1 MLKGVIM
8 NDESVTSLPSKGSK
22 TKEKI
27 LKTSLKLFSTK
38 GFKATTVRDIAG
50 AMGVKQSA
58 LYNHF
63 KNKDEILETLISD
76 LTTSAIV
83 TLFDNRDATEPK
95 NQGKALLASI
105 GTTFKLLG
113 FDGQNEALYKL
124 LMQEIFRNERIR
136 EIYNEHFYQ
145 ENVKK
150 LSGLFFGMMQE
161 ELIKSSD
168 PLLLANEFF
177 SPLFF
182 YQMQVSLLKLDKKST
197 SSVVSMFEKHVDF
210 FWDNIKVSKQETLF

>member
-1 MLKGVIM
+1 M
-8 NDESVTSLPSKGSK
+8 NEQSVTSLPTKGSK

-27 LKTSLKLFSTK
+27 LKVSLKLFATK
-38 GFKATTVRDIAG
+38 GYKATTVRDIAG

-63 KNKDEILETLISD
+63 KNKDEILETLISN
-76 LTTSAIV
+76 LTSSAIV
-83 TLFDNRDATEPK
+83 TLFDGKEAEELQK
-95 NQGKALLASI
+95 QGKALLASI
-105 GTTFKLLG
+105 ATTFKLLS

-150 LSGLFFGMMQE
+150 LSGILFSMMQSE
-161 ELIKSSD
+161 QIKSFD

-210 FWDNIKVSKQETLF
+210 FWDTIKIEKQETLF

>member
-1 MLKGVIM
+1 MS
-8 NDESVTSLPSKGSK
+8 EQSVTSPLSKGSK

-27 LKTSLKLFSTK
+27 LKHALKLFSVK
-38 GFKATTVRDIAG
+38 GYKATTVRDIAG
-50 AMGVKQSA
+50 SIGIKQSA

-63 KNKDEILETLISD
+63 KNKDEILETLIRD
-76 LTTSAIV
+76 LTSSAIV
-83 TLFDNRDATEPK
+83 TLFDDKDTQELHK
-95 NQGKALLASI
+95 QGKSLLMSI
-105 GTTFKLLG
+105 ATTFKLLS
-113 FDGQNEALYKL
+113 FDGQNEALFKL
-124 LMQEIFRNERIR
+124 LMQEIFKNERIR

-150 LSGLFFGMMQE
+150 LSGLFFAMMQDDM
-161 ELIKSSD
+161 IKSSD

-197 SSVVSMFEKHVDF
+197 SSIVSLFEKHVEL
-210 FWDNIKVSKQETLF
+210 FWDNIKVERQQTSLF

>member
-1 MLKGVIM
+1 M
-8 NDESVTSLPSKGSK
+8 DEQSVNTPLSKGSK

-27 LKTSLKLFSTK
+27 LKHALKLFSSK

-50 AMGVKQSA
+50 SIGIKQSA

-63 KNKDEILETLISD
+63 KNKDQILETLIHE

-83 TLFDNRDATEPK
+83 TLFDDKDASELHK
-95 NQGKALLASI
+95 EGKTLLMSI
-105 GTTFKLLG
+105 STTFKLLS
-113 FDGQNEALYKL
+113 FDGQNEALFKL

-136 EIYNEHFYQ
+136 EIYNEYFYQ

-150 LSGLFFGMMQE
+150 LSGIFFGMMQE
-161 ELIKSSD
+161 DIIKSSD

-197 SSVVSMFEKHVDF
+197 SSVVSLFEKHVDY
-210 FWDNIKVSKQETLF
+210 FWDNIKVEKQASLF

>member
-1 MLKGVIM
+1 M
-8 NDESVTSLPSKGSK
+8 NDESVTSLPTKGSK

-27 LKTSLKLFSTK
+27 LKTSLKLFASK
-38 GFKATTVRDIAG
+38 GYKATTVRDIAG

-63 KNKDEILETLISD
+63 KNKDEILETLISN
-76 LTTSAIV
+76 LTSSAIV
-83 TLFDNRDATEPK
+83 TLFEGKDTQELQK
-95 NQGKALLASI
+95 QGKALLASI
-105 GTTFKLLG
+105 GTTFKLLS

-161 ELIKSSD
+161 EQIKSSD

-177 SPLFF
+177 APLFF

-197 SSVVSMFEKHVDF
+197 SSVVSMFEKHVDY
-210 FWDNIKVSKQETLF
+210 FWDNIKVEKQETLF

>member
-1 MLKGVIM
+1 MS
-8 NDESVTSLPSKGSK
+8 DESVTSLPSKGSK

-27 LKTSLKLFSTK
+27 LKTALKLFSSK
-38 GFKATTVRDIAG
+38 GYKATTVRDIAG

-63 KNKDEILETLISD
+63 KNKDEILETLISN
-76 LTTSAIV
+76 LTSSAIV
-83 TLFDNRDATEPK
+83 TLFDNKEAQELQK
-95 NQGKALLASI
+95 QGKSLLSSI
-105 GTTFKLLG
+105 ATTFKLLS

-150 LSGLFFGMMQE
+150 LSGILFGLMQDE
-161 ELIKSSD
+161 QIKSSD

-182 YQMQVSLLKLDKKST
+182 YQMQVTLLKLDKKST
-197 SSVVSMFEKHVDF
+197 SAAVSMFEKHVDF
-210 FWDNIKVSKQETLF
+210 FWDTIKLERQESLF

>member
-1 MLKGVIM
+1 M
-8 NDESVTSLPSKGSK
+8 NEQSVNTPLSKGSK

-27 LKTSLKLFSTK
+27 LKHALKLFSTK
-38 GFKATTVRDIAG
+38 GYKATTVRDIAG
-50 AMGVKQSA
+50 SIGIKQSA

-63 KNKDEILETLISD
+63 KNKDEILETLIHD
-76 LTTSAIV
+76 LTSSAIV
-83 TLFDNRDATEPK
+83 TLFDDKDAQQLHK
-95 NQGKALLASI
+95 QGKSLLMSI
-105 GTTFKLLG
+105 AITFKLLS
-113 FDGQNEALYKL
+113 FDGQNEALFKL

-136 EIYNEHFYQ
+136 EIYNEYFYQ

-150 LSGLFFGMMQE
+150 LSGIFFAMMQDDI
-161 ELIKSSD
+161 IKSSD

-197 SSVVSMFEKHVDF
+197 SSVVSLFEKHVEL
-210 FWDNIKVSKQETLF
+210 FWDNLKVEKQTSLF

>member
-1 MLKGVIM
+1 M
-8 NDESVTSLPSKGSK
+8 NDESVTSLPTKGSK

-27 LKTSLKLFSTK
+27 LKVSLKLFATK
-38 GFKATTVRDIAG
+38 GYKATTVRDIAG

-63 KNKDEILETLISD
+63 KNKDEILETLISN
-76 LTTSAIV
+76 LTSSAIV
-83 TLFDNRDATEPK
+83 TLFDDKDAQELQK
-95 NQGKALLASI
+95 QGKALLASI
-105 GTTFKLLG
+105 ATTFKLLS

-150 LSGLFFGMMQE
+150 LSGILFSMMQSE
-161 ELIKSSD
+161 QIKSFD

-210 FWDNIKVSKQETLF
+210 FWDTIKIEKQETLF

>member
-1 MLKGVIM
+1 MS
-8 NDESVTSLPSKGSK
+8 EQSVTSSLSKGSK

-27 LKTSLKLFSTK
+27 LKHALKLFSVK
-38 GFKATTVRDIAG
+38 GYKATTVRDIAG
-50 AMGVKQSA
+50 SIGIKQSA

-63 KNKDEILETLISD
+63 KNKDEILETLIRE
-76 LTTSAIV
+76 LTSSAIV
-83 TLFDNRDATEPK
+83 TLFDDKDTQELHK
-95 NQGKALLASI
+95 QGKSLLMSI
-105 GTTFKLLG
+105 ATTFKLLS
-113 FDGQNEALYKL
+113 FDGQNEALFKL

-150 LSGLFFGMMQE
+150 LSGLFFAMMQDDM
-161 ELIKSSD
+161 IKSSD

-197 SSVVSMFEKHVDF
+197 SSIVSLFEKHVEL
-210 FWDNIKVSKQETLF
+210 FWDNIKIEKQTSLF

>member
-1 MLKGVIM
+1 M
-8 NDESVTSLPSKGSK
+8 NDESVTSPLSKGSK
-22 TKEKI
+22 TKVKI

-63 KNKDEILETLISD
+63 KNKDEILETLVTE
-76 LTTSAIV
+76 LTSSAIV
-83 TLFDNRDATEPK
+83 TLFDDKESEVLIK
-95 NQGKALLASI
+95 QGKSLLMSI
-105 GTTFKLLG
+105 ATTFKLIG
-113 FDGQNEALYKL
+113 FDGQNEALLKL
-124 LMQEIFRNERIR
+124 LMQEIYKNERIR

-150 LSGLFFGMMQE
+150 LSGLFFGMMQDE
-161 ELIKSSD
+161 MIKSSD

-210 FWDNIKVSKQETLF
+210 FWDNIKMSKQETLF

>member
-1 MLKGVIM
+1 MNEQSVI
-8 NDESVTSLPSKGSK
+8 SLPSKGSK

-27 LKTSLKLFSTK
+27 LKTSLKLFSAK
-38 GFKATTVRDIAG
+38 GYKATTVRDIAG

-63 KNKDEILETLISD
+63 KNKDEILETLISN
-76 LTTSAIV
+76 LTSSAIV
-83 TLFDNRDATEPK
+83 TLFDDKDTQQLQK
-95 NQGKALLASI
+95 QGKGLLSGIA
-105 GTTFKLLG
+105 TTFKLLG
-113 FDGQNEALYKL
+113 FDGQNEALYRL

-150 LSGLFFGMMQE
+150 LSGIFFGMMQAE
-161 ELIKSSD
+161 QIKSFD

-182 YQMQVSLLKLDKKST
+182 YQMQVTLLKLDKKST
-197 SSVVSMFEKHVDF
+197 SSVVSMFEKHVDM
-210 FWDNIKVSKQETLF
+210 FWDNIKMEKQETLF

>member
-1 MLKGVIM
+1 M
-8 NDESVTSLPSKGSK
+8 NDNTETLTVVKMSK

-27 LKTSLKLFSTK
+27 LKHSLKLFSTK
-38 GFKATTVRDIAG
+38 GYKATTVRDIAG
-50 AMGVKQSA
+50 SIGIKQSA

-63 KNKDEILETLISD
+63 KNKDAILETLISN
-76 LTTSAIV
+76 LTSSAIV
-83 TLFDNRDATEPK
+83 TLFDNKETTEIHK
-95 NQGKALLASI
+95 QGKGLLLSL
-105 GTTFKLLG
+105 GTTFKLIG
-113 FDGQNEALYKL
+113 FDNKNEALIKL

-150 LSGLFFGMMQE
+150 LSGVFFSMMQDNM
-161 ELIKSSD
+161 IKSSD

-182 YQMQVSLLKLDKKST
+182 YQMQVSLLKLDNKST
-197 SSVVSMFEKHVDF
+197 SALVSMFEKHVDF
-210 FWDNIKVSKQETLF
+210 FWDNIKIEKQGSLF

>member
-1 MLKGVIM
+1 M
-8 NDESVTSLPSKGSK
+8 NDQSVTSLPSKGSK

-27 LKTSLKLFSTK
+27 LKTSLKLFSAK
-38 GFKATTVRDIAG
+38 GYKATTVRDIAG

-63 KNKDEILETLISD
+63 KNKDEILETLISN
-76 LTTSAIV
+76 LTSSAIV
-83 TLFDNRDATEPK
+83 TLFDGKDAQELQK
-95 NQGKALLASI
+95 QGKGLLSSI
-105 GTTFKLLG
+105 ATTFKLLG
-113 FDGQNEALYKL
+113 FDGQNEALYRL

-136 EIYNEHFYQ
+136 EIYSEHFYQ

-150 LSGLFFGMMQE
+150 LSGILFGMMQAE
-161 ELIKSSD
+161 EIKSFD

-182 YQMQVSLLKLDKKST
+182 YQMQVTLLKLDKKST
-197 SSVVSMFEKHVDF
+197 SSVVSMFEKHVDM
-210 FWDNIKVSKQETLF
+210 FWDNIKLEKQETLF

>member
-1 MLKGVIM
+1 MS
-8 NDESVTSLPSKGSK
+8 DESVTSLPSKGSK
-22 TKEKI
+22 TKDKI

-38 GFKATTVRDIAG
+38 GYKATTVRDIAG

-63 KNKDEILETLISD
+63 KNKDEILETLISN
-76 LTTSAIV
+76 LTSSAIV
-83 TLFDNRDATEPK
+83 TLFDQKEAQMLHK
-95 NQGKALLASI
+95 QGKSLLASI
-105 GTTFKLLG
+105 ATTFKLIS

-150 LSGLFFGMMQE
+150 LSGIFFSMMQDE
-161 ELIKSSD
+161 QIKSSD

-182 YQMQVSLLKLDKKST
+182 YQMQVSLLKLDQKST
-197 SSVVSMFEKHVDF
+197 SSVVSMFEKHVDL
-210 FWDNIKVSKQETLF
+210 FWDQIKMQKQETLF

>member
-1 MLKGVIM
+1 MFKGVTM
-8 NDESVTSLPSKGSK
+8 NDESVTSLPTKGSK

-27 LKTSLKLFSTK
+27 LKISLKLFATK
-38 GFKATTVRDIAG
+38 GYKATTVRDIAG

-63 KNKDEILETLISD
+63 KNKDEILETLISN
-76 LTTSAIV
+76 LTSSAIV
-83 TLFDNRDATEPK
+83 TLFDGKEHQELHK
-95 NQGKALLASI
+95 QGKSLLASI
-105 GTTFKLLG
+105 ATTFKLLS

-150 LSGLFFGMMQE
+150 LSGLFFGMMQDE
-161 ELIKSSD
+161 MIKSSD

-197 SSVVSMFEKHVDF
+197 SSQVSMFEKHVDF
-210 FWDNIKVSKQETLF
+210 FWDTIKIEKQETLF

>member
-1 MLKGVIM
+1 M
-8 NDESVTSLPSKGSK
+8 DEQSVNTTLSKGSK

-27 LKTSLKLFSTK
+27 LKHALKLFSSK

-50 AMGVKQSA
+50 SIGIKQSA

-63 KNKDEILETLISD
+63 KNKDAILETLIRD
-76 LTTSAIV
+76 LTSSAIV
-83 TLFDNRDATEPK
+83 TLFDDKDASELHK
-95 NQGKALLASI
+95 EGKSLLMGIA
-105 GTTFKLLG
+105 TTFKLLS
-113 FDGQNEALYKL
+113 FDRQNEALFKL

-145 ENVKK
+145 ENAKK
-150 LSGLFFGMMQE
+150 LSGIFFGMMQE
-161 ELIKSSD
+161 ETIKSSD

-197 SSVVSMFEKHVDF
+197 SSVVSLFEKHVEY
-210 FWDNIKVSKQETLF
+210 FWDNIKVEKQSSLF

>member
-1 MLKGVIM
+1 M
-8 NDESVTSLPSKGSK
+8 DEQSVTSPLSKGSK

-27 LKTSLKLFSTK
+27 LKHALKLFSTK
-38 GFKATTVRDIAG
+38 GYKATTVRDIAG
-50 AMGVKQSA
+50 AVGIKQSA

-63 KNKDEILETLISD
+63 KNKDEILETLIRD
-76 LTTSAIV
+76 LTSSAIV
-83 TLFDNRDATEPK
+83 TLFDNKDAQMLHKE
-95 NQGKALLASI
+95 GKSLLMSI
-105 GTTFKLLG
+105 ATTFKLLS
-113 FDGQNEALYKL
+113 FDGQNEALFKL

-150 LSGLFFGMMQE
+150 LSGIFFAMMQDDM
-161 ELIKSSD
+161 IKSSD

-197 SSVVSMFEKHVDF
+197 SSVVSLFEKHVEL
-210 FWDNIKVSKQETLF
+210 FWDNLKVEKQTSLF

>member
-1 MLKGVIM
+1 M
-8 NDESVTSLPSKGSK
+8 DEQSVNTPLSKGSK

-27 LKTSLKLFSTK
+27 LKHALKLFSSK

-50 AMGVKQSA
+50 SIGIKQSA

-63 KNKDEILETLISD
+63 KNKDEILETLIRD
-76 LTTSAIV
+76 LTSSAIV
-83 TLFDNRDATEPK
+83 TLFDNKDASELHK
-95 NQGKALLASI
+95 EGKSLLMSI
-105 GTTFKLLG
+105 ATTFKLLS
-113 FDGQNEALYKL
+113 FDGQNEALFKL

-136 EIYNEHFYQ
+136 EIYNEYFYQ

-150 LSGLFFGMMQE
+150 LSGIFFGMMQE
-161 ELIKSSD
+161 EIIKSSD

-197 SSVVSMFEKHVDF
+197 SSVVSLFEKHVEH
-210 FWDNIKVSKQETLF
+210 FWDNVKVEKQSSLF

>member
-1 MLKGVIM
+1 M
-8 NDESVTSLPSKGSK
+8 NDESVTSLPTKGSK

-27 LKTSLKLFSTK
+27 LKTSLKLFASK
-38 GFKATTVRDIAG
+38 GYKATTVRDIAG

-63 KNKDEILETLISD
+63 KNKDEILETLISN
-76 LTTSAIV
+76 LTSSAIV
-83 TLFDNRDATEPK
+83 TLFEGKDTQELQK
-95 NQGKALLASI
+95 QGKALLASI
-105 GTTFKLLG
+105 GTTFKLLS

-150 LSGLFFGMMQE
+150 LSGLFFGMMQDE
-161 ELIKSSD
+161 QIKSSD
-168 PLLLANEFF
+168 PLLLANEFL

-197 SSVVSMFEKHVDF
+197 SAVVSMFEKHVDY
-210 FWDNIKVSKQETLF
+210 FWDNIKMDRQDTLF

>member
-1 MLKGVIM
+1 MSEETVDSALSRG
-8 NDESVTSLPSKGSK
+8 NK
-22 TKEKI
+22 TKSKI
-27 LKTSLKLFSTK
+27 LKISLKLFASK
-38 GFKATTVRDIAG
+38 GYKATTVRDIAG

-63 KNKDEILETLISD
+63 KNKDEILETLVSE
-76 LTTSAIV
+76 LTSSAIV
-83 TLFDNRDATEPK
+83 QIFADKDAQQLHK
-95 NQGKALLASI
+95 QGKSLLMNIA
-105 GTTFKLLG
+105 TTFKLIS
-113 FDGQNEALYKL
+113 FDGQNEALFKL

-150 LSGLFFGMMQE
+150 LSGIFFAMMQDDM
-161 ELIKSSD
+161 IKSSD

-197 SSVVSMFEKHVDF
+197 SSVVSLFEKHVDF
-210 FWDNIKVSKQETLF
+210 FWDNVKTVKQETLF

>member
-1 MLKGVIM
+1 M
-8 NDESVTSLPSKGSK
+8 DEQSVKSPLSKGSK

-27 LKTSLKLFSTK
+27 LKHALKLFSTK
-38 GFKATTVRDIAG
+38 GYKATTVRDIAG
-50 AMGVKQSA
+50 SIGIKQSA

-63 KNKDEILETLISD
+63 RNKEEILETLIGN
-76 LTTSAIV
+76 LTSSAIV
-83 TLFDNRDATEPK
+83 TLFDDKEAQELHK
-95 NQGKALLASI
+95 QGKTLLMNLA
-105 GTTFKLLG
+105 TTFKLIG
-113 FDGQNEALYKL
+113 FDSQNEALLKL
-124 LMQEIFRNERIR
+124 LMQEIYRNERIR

-150 LSGLFFGMMQE
+150 LSGFFFAMMQDGM
-161 ELIKSSD
+161 IKSSD

-197 SSVVSMFEKHVDF
+197 SSVVSLFEKHVDF
-210 FWDNIKVSKQETLF
+210 FWDNIKLEKQDTLF